1 MKSNS
6 RGARQRYDQLMVL
19 LIEKQNNLLRAYLK
33 RFPKSADFRE
43 GRRLGNGAF
52 EKGMAPENGWLTV
65 ADVESPPMMNDRAII
80 FASLGYKR

>member
-1 MKSNS
+1 
-6 RGARQRYDQLMVL
+6 MVL

-33 RFPKSADFRE
+33 RFPKSTDFRE

-65 ADVESPPMMNDRAII
+65 ADVDLRQ
-80 FASLGYKR
+80 